1 MAPDTN
7 LSDFTVLLRG
17 LGDSLKDLIMFT
29 PRRQRG
35 SNPCAV
41 NNGGC
46 AELCLYNGTH
56 PVCACA
62 HGMVAPDGKSCKGL
76 CLHFNLTWLSINTTE
91 SYNFPKFYLCVF

>member
-76 CLHFNLTWLSINTTE
+76 CLHF
-91 SYNFPKFYLCVF
+91 

>member
-76 CLHFNLTWLSINTTE
+76 CLHFMCILAIYSHF
-91 SYNFPKFYLCVF
+91 NFGLDNNCLFN